1 MKSTPLIL
9 ALSLVSATSA
19 FAGPPAALVEDVIGA
34 SAGVEP
40 FGYVQPGQVIHLGAH
55 DSLVL
60 SYLNSCTRERIQG
73 GIVTI
78 GRDQSEVQSGIVE
91 RNSVPCDTGRMQLTA
106 EIASQSAGAVFRS
119 IRPDQTS
126 HPLLS
131 ACRSFGDSLWL
142 VRGGKEPP
150 IATC

>member
-1 MKSTPLIL
+1 MNMKSAPLVL
-9 ALSLVSATSA
+9 LLSLVSAA
-19 FAGPPAALVEDVIGA
+19 PVLAGPPTALVEDVTSA

-40 FGYVQPGQVIHLGAH
+40 FGYLQPGQVIHLGAH

-91 RNSVPCDTGRMQLTA
+91 RNSVACDTGRMQLTA
-106 EIASQSAGAVFRS
+106 EIASQGAGAVFRS

-126 HPLLS
+126 HS
-131 ACRSFGDSLWL
+131 GRKRADQ
-142 VRGGKEPP
+142 
-150 IATC
+150 A

>member
-1 MKSTPLIL
+1 MKSAPLFL
-9 ALSLVSATSA
+9 ALSLISATSA
-19 FAGPPAALVEDVIGA
+19 FAAPPAALVEDVTSG
-34 SAGVEP
+34 SAGVER
-40 FGYVQPGQVIHLGAH
+40 FGYVQPGQVIRLGAH

-60 SYLNSCTRERIQG
+60 SYLSSCTRERIQG

-119 IRPDQTS
+119 IRPDSTS
-126 HPLLS
+126 
-131 ACRSFGDSLWL
+131 RSLQLG
-142 VRGGKEPP
+142 R
-150 IATC
+150 